1 MRKILI
7 IGFVLAFAIIHLG
20 LFNSS
25 LYSQDE
31 KFIELAQKIVQTSAS
46 IKAGDVV
53 VVYGGK
59 HTISFMEAL
68 TIEAQKKGG
77 LVQMFLNS
85 DKVERSYLVDVPEE
99 YLELEPKYF
108 AEWLKNTDA
117 WIGLSAIENP
127 KAVYGDIPE
136 ERWAKVYKANKLI
149 NDMLDESGIRGL
161 NISYP
166 TKERAEINQLDF
178 ADYEKMHWE
187 AVNADYKQI
196 SELGMKLKKLL
207 EGATEVKV
215 TAPSGTDFTFSVGD
229 RPIFVDDGIVTEEEA
244 KSKRFLDRWIML
256 PGGSVFLAPIETSAN
271 GKVFAPKHRCKYEP
285 LTGISFEFN
294 NGTIQNF
301 KAEKGQKCFEE
312 VLAPYAGPKDRFGYF
327 SIGLNPALKVIEEN
341 GDYRPQDAAGMVW
354 IGTGDNKLLGGNNSE
369 PGGFTFPIVNATV
382 SVDGK
387 VVVEKGQLKL

>member
-25 LYSQDE
+25 LYGQDQ
-31 KFIELAQKIVQTSAS
+31 KFNELAQKIVQTSAS

-59 HTISFMEAL
+59 HTIPFMEAL
-68 TIEAQKKGG
+68 TIEAQIKGG

-85 DKVERSYLVDVPEE
+85 DKVTRSYFVDVPEE

-117 WIGLSAIENP
+117 WIGLSDIENP

-136 ERWAKVYKANKLI
+136 ELWAKVYKANKLI

-161 NISYP
+161 NISHP

-229 RPIFVDDGIVTEEEA
+229 RPVFVDDGIITEEEA
-244 KSKRFLDRWIML
+244 KSKRFLDRWVTL
-256 PGGSVFLAPIETSAN
+256 PGGLVFVAPIETSAN
-271 GKVFAPKHRCKYEP
+271 GKVFAPKHRCRYEP
-285 LTGISFEFN
+285 LTGVSFEFKK
-294 NGTIQNF
+294 GTMQNF
-301 KAEKGQKCFEE
+301 QAEKGQKCFEE
-312 VLAPYAGPKDRFGYF
+312 VMAPYAEPKDRFGYF
-327 SIGLNPALKVIEEN
+327 SIGLNPALEVIDED
-341 GDYRPQDAAGMVW
+341 GDYRPGDAAGMVW
-354 IGTGDNKLLGGNNSE
+354 IGTGNNKLFGGNNSE
-369 PGGFTFPIVNATV
+369 PGGFRFPIVNATV
-382 SVDGK
+382 IVDGK
-387 VVVEKGQLKL
+387 VVVEEGQLKL